1 MDFSSKI
8 FVAGH
13 TGLVGSALVRRLR
26 ASGYQNLVLK
36 PHDELD
42 LKDQGAVEKFF
53 SQTRPEYVFLAAARV
68 GGILANYSRPADF
81 IYENLQIEINVIHEA
96 YRTSV
101 KRLLFLGSSCIY
113 PRMAPQPL
121 KEEVLLTGALEPTNQ
136 PYAVAKI
143 AGIEM
148 CSAYNRQYRT
158 QFLAAMP
165 TNLYGPQDNYD
176 PDSSHLVPAL
186 IRRMH
191 VAKVANASRVTV
203 WGTGTPRRE
212 LLYSDD
218 AADACIFL
226 MTLPQPKVDQI
237 LESRE
242 TSPLVNIGS
251 GMDLTVAEI
260 AELIAD
266 VVQYR
271 GILEYDPTKL
281 NGTPRK
287 LLDTTRLT
295 SLGWRARTNLR
306 AGLVHAYHDFCSRIS
321 DTPREVALSSRER

>member
-26 ASGYQNLVLK
+26 ASGYLNLLLK

-42 LKDQGAVEKFF
+42 LKDQVAVEEFF

-68 GGILANYSRPADF
+68 GGIFANYSRPADF
-81 IYENLQIEINVIHEA
+81 IYENLRIEINVIHEA
-96 YRTSV
+96 YRNSV

-113 PRMAPQPL
+113 PRMAPQPM
-121 KEEVLLTGALEPTNQ
+121 KEEALLTGALEPTNR

-191 VAKVANASRVTV
+191 EAKVANAPSVTV

-218 AADACIFL
+218 AADASIFL
-226 MTLPQPKVDQI
+226 MTLPQAKVDQI

-251 GMDLTVAEI
+251 GIDLTVAEI

-281 NGTPRK
+281 DGTPQK
-287 LLDTTRLT
+287 LVDTTRLT
-295 SLGWRARTNLR
+295 SLGWRVRTDLR
-306 AGLVHAYHDFCSRIS
+306 AGLVHAYNDFCSRRS